1 MTCLLEG
8 SGWRVSSQCL
18 GPLSLDHRL
27 FWRHLRGPNLSG
39 TQQVGFPCSQTL
51 ESTALRAWSARLP
64 GRFGRE
70 NTRIQEQ
77 HLPWTRKAGSG

>member
-1 MTCLLEG
+1 MEGLFPMPRPSFPGPQALLEA
-8 SGWRVSSQCL
+8 
-18 GPLSLDHRL
+18 
-27 FWRHLRGPNLSG
+27 LRGPNLSG